1 MSNSESNTTLE
12 SLYLYTRVVKLST
25 IRHYFL
31 VDEPCTLD
39 TEESETSS
47 DEALSGLADTVLRD
61 RFAAV
66 ILAGIGVDHMTLGTK
81 VSDDCGRVSDI
92 EPSRDL
98 LGSEL
103 FTLLESGDELGRLS
117 ITHNVYSPSCVAHC
131 HCLDSTTTMKI
142 CQQLFLE
149 DVNYSPVFINGTN
162 T

>member
-1 MSNSESNTTLE
+1 MSNSESITTLE

-31 VDEPCTLD
+31 VDESC
-39 TEESETSS
+39 S
-47 DEALSGLADTVLRD
+47 DETLSGLADTVLRD

-81 VSDDCGRVSDI
+81 VSDDCGRVSDV